1 MSFVVK
7 LLGAVMFRIL
17 TRLMMMLVLLGALS
31 FAVRYVPGMQGRMP
45 DFGALLAN
53 YRTVL
58 TEPEALN
65 FGQDP
70 AMQASDAMASAQ
82 QLLLGAGDA
91 PSSALPPQATS
102 AMVGRE
108 VPSGGAM
115 AGIMQMVLKMGAAG
129 GSLSGASSGTMPD
142 YGAALAAAT
151 AGSQQMKTAPAQ
163 SKPLSEL
170 QKLRQRNYPRNGLSN
185 TVSSTTMKRVRA
197 VPSGH

>member
-17 TRLMMMLVLLGALS
+17 TRLMMMLVLVGALS

-53 YRTVL
+53 YRTML
-58 TEPEALN
+58 TDPEALN

-70 AMQASDAMASAQ
+70 AIQASDAMASAQ

-91 PSSALPPQATS
+91 PSSALPQATS
-102 AMVGRE
+102 AMAGRDA
-108 VPSGGAM
+108 PSGGAM

-185 TVSSTTMKRVRA
+185 TVSGTTMKRVRA

>member
-53 YRTVL
+53 YRMMM

-70 AMQASDAMASAQ
+70 AMQASDALASAQ
-82 QLLLGAGDA
+82 NLLLGAGDA
-91 PSSALPPQATS
+91 PSAALPQAAPST
-102 AMVGRE
+102 VGAGA
-108 VPSGGAM
+108 PDGGAM
-115 AGIMQMVLKMGAAG
+115 AGILQMVLKMGAAG
-129 GSLSGASSGTMPD
+129 GAPSGAPSATMPD

-170 QKLRQRNYPRNGLSN
+170 QKLRQRNYPRNGVSN
-185 TVSSTTMKRVRA
+185 TVPSTTMKRVRA

>member
-17 TRLMMMLVLLGALS
+17 TRLMMMLVLVGALS

-53 YRTVL
+53 YRTML

-70 AMQASDAMASAQ
+70 AIQAGDAMASAQ
-82 QLLLGAGDA
+82 NLLLGAGDA
-91 PSSALPPQATS
+91 PSSALPQATS
-102 AMVGRE
+102 AMAGRDA
-108 VPSGGAM
+108 PSGGAM
-115 AGIMQMVLKMGAAG
+115 AGIMQMVLKM
-129 GSLSGASSGTMPD
+129 GASSGTMPD

-185 TVSSTTMKRVRA
+185 TVSGTTMKRVRA